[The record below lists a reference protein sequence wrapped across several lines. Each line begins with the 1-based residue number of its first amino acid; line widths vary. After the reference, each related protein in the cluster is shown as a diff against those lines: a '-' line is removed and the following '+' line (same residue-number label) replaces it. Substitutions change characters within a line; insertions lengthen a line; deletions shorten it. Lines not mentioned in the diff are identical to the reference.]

1 VLTFKAAKD
10 RTTATPLRDDSV
22 SQDKGLSLNLAA
34 FPTLLPL
41 LPKDLSPASDAI
53 KSESQGDGV
62 SDGTGGGGGG
72 GILQTSSAVGDQD
85 LLAAAEA
92 ILAQAKLS
100 LRAPERELMAETVR
114 LRERLRTAAAELD
127 QTQRSLAALSQDR
140 IKVP

>member
-1 VLTFKAAKD
+1 MLTFKAAKD

-22 SQDKGLSLNLAA
+22 SQDKGPSLNLAA

-41 LPKDLSPASDAI
+41 LPKELSPASDAI

>member
-1 VLTFKAAKD
+1 M
-10 RTTATPLRDDSV
+10 
-22 SQDKGLSLNLAA
+22 
-34 FPTLLPL
+34 
-41 LPKDLSPASDAI
+41 
-53 KSESQGDGV
+53 